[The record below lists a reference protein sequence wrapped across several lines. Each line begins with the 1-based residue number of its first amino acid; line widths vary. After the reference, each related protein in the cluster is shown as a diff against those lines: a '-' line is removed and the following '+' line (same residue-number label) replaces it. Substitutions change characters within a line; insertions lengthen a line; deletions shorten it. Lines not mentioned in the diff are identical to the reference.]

1 MKRISILDL
10 RKTNKLRGRKGFW
23 FCFLKPGFITKFNWT
38 RKKKFIVSL
47 VEKVKKKKHNENGT
61 EIVENNL
68 NDFAVRK
75 TRGKKSA
82 H

>member
-1 MKRISILDL
+1 MKKISILDL

-38 RKKKFIVSL
+38 RKKKVYSFSCRKS
-47 VEKVKKKKHNENGT
+47 EEKKHNENGT

>member
-1 MKRISILDL
+1 MNS
-10 RKTNKLRGRKGFW
+10 
-23 FCFLKPGFITKFNWT
+23 
-38 RKKKFIVSL
+38 KKKVYSFSC
-47 VEKVKKKKHNENGT
+47 KKKSEEKKHNENGT